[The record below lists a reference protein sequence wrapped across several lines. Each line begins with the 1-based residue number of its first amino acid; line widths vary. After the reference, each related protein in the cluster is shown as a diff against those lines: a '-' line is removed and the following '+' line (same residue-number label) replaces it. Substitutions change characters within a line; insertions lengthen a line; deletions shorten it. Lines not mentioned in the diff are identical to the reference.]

1 MGYIIL
7 RWFHSQAGKAK
18 DCKSSTRGSNPRG
31 TSIALVAQLDRVSD
45 YESEGQEFESLR
57 GHHFQLSRFAALFS
71 YNRELAQ
78 FGRAPALGAG
88 GREFKSRTP
97 DHAIHINPVM
107 GFFFYPK
114 WS

>member
-1 MGYIIL
+1 MEPPS
-7 RWFHSQAGKAK
+7 F
-18 DCKSSTRGSNPRG
+18 
-31 TSIALVAQLDRVSD
+31 ALVAQLDRVSD

-107 GFFFYPK
+107 GFSFIRNGLKYKF
-114 WS
+114 